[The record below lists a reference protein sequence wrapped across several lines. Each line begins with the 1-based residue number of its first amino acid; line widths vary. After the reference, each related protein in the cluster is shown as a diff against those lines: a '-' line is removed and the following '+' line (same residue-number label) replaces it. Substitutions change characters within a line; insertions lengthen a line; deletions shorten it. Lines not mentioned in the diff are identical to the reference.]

1 VLGKRIVTTST
12 GRTIEVPEANAVMVL
27 EVMARFA
34 INPKLLIHLP
44 PTMSP
49 CETSSREGFLEY
61 PDEAFACFQKD
72 GVERV
77 VIVEKHMGSGCR
89 VPDCGCSQ
97 L

>member
-1 VLGKRIVTTST
+1 
-12 GRTIEVPEANAVMVL
+12 
-27 EVMARFA
+27 
-34 INPKLLIHLP
+34 
-44 PTMSP
+44 MSP

-77 VIVEKHMGSGCR
+77 VIEEKHMGSGCR
-89 VPDCGCSQ
+89 VPDSGCSQ